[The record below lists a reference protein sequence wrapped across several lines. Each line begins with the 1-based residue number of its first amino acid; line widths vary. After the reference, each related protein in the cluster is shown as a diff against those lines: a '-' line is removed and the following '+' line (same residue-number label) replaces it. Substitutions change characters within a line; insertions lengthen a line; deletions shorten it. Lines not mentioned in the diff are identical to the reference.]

1 MADTLSIVLSEV
13 TEGYANCLVFY
24 NLSDISDQ
32 SDLPVLMADVDKEE
46 GCAFFFVEIQ
56 SAFCLYLQN
65 GLEFFNCTLTL

>member
-13 TEGYANCLVFY
+13 TEGYAN
-24 NLSDISDQ
+24 NLSDLSDQ